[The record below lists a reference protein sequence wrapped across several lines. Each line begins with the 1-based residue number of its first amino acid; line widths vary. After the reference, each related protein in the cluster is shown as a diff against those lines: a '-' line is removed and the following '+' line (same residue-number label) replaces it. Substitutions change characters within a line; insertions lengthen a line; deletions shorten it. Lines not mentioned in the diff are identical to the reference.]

1 MWNQRWING
10 GHFANLRCHS
20 GTLQGSL
27 GSQYHVQICTAY
39 FDYDYKIYQ
48 YHPIP
53 IHLYHCNSSRVT
65 PFDSAD
71 SAGHGLRGPWPQ
83 RPILRRMGVSVWT
96 PNDPSLHLH
105 FWRKSGSEIIV
116 DHFLETKTI
125 CEQFLCMIATV
136 RVTWSAS
143 TLPGPNMPVLNLA
156 LYDSRFFFWQ
166 MGQNGQL
173 LCCWWFSPCTK
184 SSRKSLHSLSF
195 SMDINSPRARGL
207 YLLVTWGGV
216 WEFERWFGW
225 IRSYLRFSHTNA
237 HINQLPSSKGI

>member
-1 MWNQRWING
+1 MLYKFITRILEKTSWTIFNNVGVRLPARHFLGGTTPKAAPPPKRVNDRSAEVPGDAMWNQRWING

-20 GTLQGSL
+20 GTLQGWL
-27 GSQYHVQICTAY
+27 GSQYHVQICTFF

-65 PFDSAD
+65 SFDSAD

-105 FWRKSGSEIIV
+105 FWRKSRSEIIV

-136 RVTWSAS
+136 RVTWSVF
-143 TLPGPNMPVLNLA
+143 T
-156 LYDSRFFFWQ
+156 Q
-166 MGQNGQL
+166 TQHQL
-173 LCCWWFSPCTK
+173 LLFQ
-184 SSRKSLHSLSF
+184 
-195 SMDINSPRARGL
+195 AR
-207 YLLVTWGGV
+207 TCPFW
-216 WEFERWFGW
+216 
-225 IRSYLRFSHTNA
+225 T
-237 HINQLPSSKGI
+237 

>member
-39 FDYDYKIYQ
+39 FDYEYKIYQ

-156 LYDSRFFFWQ
+156 LYDSRFFLA
-166 MGQNGQL
+166 NGSKRAAFVL
-173 LCCWWFSPCTK
+173 LVIF
-184 SSRKSLHSLSF
+184 SLHKIIAEISTQSVVFDGYQLTQGKGTVPAGHVRWGLRGDSDEYDHTWDF
-195 SMDINSPRARGL
+195 HTPMLISTNSHLLRG
-207 YLLVTWGGV
+207 Y
-216 WEFERWFGW
+216 
-225 IRSYLRFSHTNA
+225 
-237 HINQLPSSKGI
+237 SK